1 MVVMRAWTMRLAHTF
16 QESTMRF
23 GLPVNK
29 DEGQLTYGGYLKVND
44 LLNLQQLHSN
54 PPQHDETLFII
65 IHQVYELWFK
75 QMLHEIDT
83 IIEKLNRDDV
93 LGAIRLIRRGIEI
106 QRVLVS
112 QVAVLETMTPMD
124 FLAFRDN
131 LMPASGF
138 QSTQFREFEFACGLK
153 DESFLNFFTEGTP
166 EYQRLQNR
174 LREPGLPDALFAL
187 LRRRAF
193 DTPEKTP
200 NESPETYHRRVASLM
215 SIYQEAEKNYDL
227 FLLAE
232 SLIEFDEAVIL
243 WRLRHV
249 KMAERMIGSKIGTGG
264 SEGVA
269 YLQSTTTQKF
279 FPELW
284 ELRTYLSNATG
295 GCPMHGT

>member
-1 MVVMRAWTMRLAHTF
+1 
-16 QESTMRF
+16 MRF

-29 DEGQLTYGGYLKVND
+29 TEGQLTYGGYLKVND
-44 LLNLQQLHSN
+44 LINLQQLHSD

-75 QMLHEIDT
+75 QMLHEIYT
-83 IIEKLNRDDV
+83 IIEKLNNDDV
-93 LGAIRLIRRGIEI
+93 LGAIRLLRRCIEI
-106 QRVLVS
+106 QRVLVN

-124 FLAFRDN
+124 FLAFRDK

-153 DESFLNFFTEGTP
+153 DESFLNFFNEGTD
-166 EYQRLQNR
+166 EHGRLQKR
-174 LREPGLPDALFAL
+174 FHSPTLPDAFFAML
-187 LRRRAF
+187 SRRGF
-193 DTPEKTP
+193 DTPAKAP
-200 NESPETYHRRVASLM
+200 NESPETYHTRVTALM
-215 SIYQEAEKNYDL
+215 RIYQEADKNYDL

-295 GCPMHGT
+295 GCPMHGSSSS